1 MGSERF
7 AKAQVLFEMA
17 TVRWLFLILPFVFMS
32 VVLAAEGF
40 PGWVQIF
47 WVFMAV
53 LNLRNAGMYINRLV
67 DHEIDSQ
74 NPRTQHR
81 ALPSERIDRKSVLV
95 MTLVSIVLFELSA
108 YSLSFICFAL
118 SPIPLVLTILYPY
131 FKRFTWGVLFILGA
145 ILAGAPMGAW
155 IAIRG
160 TVEPAIWLLTFAVGG
175 WGLAFDVILDN
186 VDTEFYRDAKLF
198 SIPRFLGYVR
208 SNQLALAA
216 HLVSLVLFY
225 LLAETLDLGMIYRFG
240 LLIILLLLVYIY
252 IVLFKQGFKKYLSI
266 CYAMNITLS
275 SLIFLFT
282 ITDHFV
288 KL

>member
-32 VVLAAEGF
+32 VILAAEGF
-40 PGWVQIF
+40 PDGAQIF
-47 WVFMAV
+47 WIFLAV

-67 DHEIDSQ
+67 DHEIDAK

-95 MTLVSIVLFELSA
+95 MTVVSILLFELSA
-108 YSLSFICFAL
+108 YILSFICFAL
-118 SPIPLVLTILYPY
+118 SPIPLLLTIFYPY
-131 FKRFTWGVLFILGA
+131 FKRFTWGLHLVLGA

-225 LLAETLDLGMIYRFG
+225 LLADVLGLGMIYRFG

-266 CYAMNITLS
+266 CYGMNITLS
-275 SLIFLFT
+275 SLFFLFT

>member
-17 TVRWLFLILPFVFMS
+17 TVRWLFLILPFVLMS

-40 PGWVQIF
+40 PDGAQIF
-47 WVFMAV
+47 WIFMAV

-81 ALPSERIDRKSVLV
+81 ALPSKRIDRKSVLI
-95 MTLVSIVLFELSA
+95 MTVISIVAFEISA
-108 YSLSFICFAL
+108 YMLSFICFAL
-118 SPIPLVLTILYPY
+118 SPIPLVLTIFYPY
-131 FKRFTWGVLFILGA
+131 FKRFTWGLHFILGA

-186 VDTEFYRDAKLF
+186 VDTEFYRDVKLF

-225 LLAETLDLGMIYRFG
+225 LLAESLGLGMIYRLG

-266 CYAMNITLS
+266 CYGMNITLS
-275 SLIFLFT
+275 TLFFLFT